1 MKRISL
7 NKVMAKLAED
17 KTELNQHEVELSL
30 FDDLKKLT
38 EKATQ
43 MYNKAYDDTF
53 NAVDRA
59 VDISLRSQKAL
70 NDLYQQT
77 KASKENLER
86 KAYEI
91 GLGADQVNSLIGGVD
106 KELMKLDQRIDHL
119 SDISRTLNSLN

>member
-1 MKRISL
+1 
-7 NKVMAKLAED
+7 MAKLAEE

-91 GLGADQVNSLIGGVD
+91 GLGADQVNSFIGGVD

-119 SDISRTLNSLN
+119 SDISRSLNSLN

>member
-7 NKVMAKLAED
+7 NKVMAKLAE
-17 KTELNQHEVELSL
+17 EQNQHKVELSL

-119 SDISRTLNSLN
+119 SDISRSLNSLN

>member
-7 NKVMAKLAED
+7 HKVMAKLADE
-17 KTELNQHEVELSL
+17 KTELGQHEVELSL

-119 SDISRTLNSLN
+119 SDISRSLNSLN

>member
-1 MKRISL
+1 
-7 NKVMAKLAED
+7 MAKLAEE
-17 KTELNQHEVELSL
+17 KTELGQHEVELSL

-43 MYNKAYDDTF
+43 MYNKAYGETF
-53 NAVDRA
+53 NAIDRA
-59 VDISLRSQKAL
+59 VDISLRSQKEL

-77 KASKENLER
+77 KSSKESLER

-91 GLGADQVNSLIGGVD
+91 GLGADQVNSLLGGVD

-119 SDISRTLNSLN
+119 SDISRSLNSLN